1 MVDKRITYIPSPPIP
16 APDTHGLHG
25 RKVRKY
31 LLVPDD
37 QVIDGLVIVLLR
49 MMGDI
54 EIAMP
59 RRERFG

>member
-1 MVDKRITYIPSPPIP
+1 MVDKRMTCILLHQSPPQ
-16 APDTHGLHG
+16 THTCSTAE
-25 RKVRKY
+25 VQKY
-31 LLVPDD
+31 LLVLDD